1 MYIWSGIY
9 QPNIMRQE
17 TRLEK
22 TVNAGRV
29 GGTEKGKVR
38 ERKDKGWEKTWER
51 GENGERNRY
60 KEWGEKKRGE

>member
-1 MYIWSGIY
+1 MITHSLV
-9 QPNIMRQE
+9 Q
-17 TRLEK
+17 K

-51 GENGERNRY
+51 GENSERNIY
-60 KEWGEKKRGE
+60 KEWGEEE